1 MKKYLALVLVLVS
14 IFALAGCGGGSDST
28 GVFKFTEAEVADGKK
43 LPGTYE
49 LEELTMKYPDNWS
62 KPEQSMGP
70 MFILMRDDSANDF
83 KANMNVL
90 KAPSSK
96 EFSKLSTDDFKKE
109 YADKLKSQGINGM
122 EVVNI
127 EKGKWQGNDAI
138 YVEYKATFMDFNVHY
153 AQYLVDNGKNM
164 FIITFVS
171 SEDEWND
178 VQADARKIA
187 ASVQLAQ
194 PKK

>member
-14 IFALAGCGGGSDST
+14 VFALVGCGGGDDST
-28 GVFKFTEAEVADGKK
+28 GVFKFTDAEVADAKK
-43 LPGTYE
+43 LPGKYE
-49 LEELTMKYPDNWS
+49 LEELTIQYPDNWN

-70 MFILMRDDSANDF
+70 MFILMKDDSADDF

-96 EFSKLSTDDFKKE
+96 EFAKLSTDEFKKE
-109 YADKLKSQGINGM
+109 YADKLKAQGINGM

-138 YVEYKATFMDFNVHY
+138 YVEYKASFMNFNVHY
-153 AQYLVDNGKNM
+153 SQYLVDNTKNM

-178 VQADARKIA
+178 VQADIKKII
-187 ASVQLAQ
+187 ASVQLAK